1 MSIDLQKKEDY
12 NQLDTTNKEKNEKEE
27 YNVVGVNVLNQ
38 NGVNVQEINKLLV
51 YNASVEFTAYYYF
64 TNLRMHCT
72 GTDGESIKEVIE
84 DARLEDLSHFESC
97 LSRIYELG
105 GSIPNNAEEFI
116 RMSGCEFLQLPSP
129 NKTDM
134 REILKKCL
142 KAEQGAIVNW
152 NKLCNITIGKDP
164 ATYDLAKDILR
175 EEIEHE
181 SWFLELLYGRPS
193 GHMKRKYHGE
203 SPHTAK
209 HSRTLDR

>member
-1 MSIDLQKKEDY
+1 MQKG
-12 NQLDTTNKEKNEKEE
+12 NKINENI
-27 YNVVGVNVLNQ
+27 NVVGIKVLEQ
-38 NGVNVQEINKLLV
+38 NGINVNEVIKQLV

-72 GTDGESIKEVIE
+72 GQEGESIKGIIE

-105 GSIPNNAEEFI
+105 GILPIDAQEFI

-129 NKTDM
+129 NKTDLK
-134 REILKKCL
+134 EILKKCL

-152 NKLCNITIGKDP
+152 NRLCNLTIGKDP
-164 ATYDLAKDILR
+164 ATYDIAKDILK

-181 SWFLELLYGRPS
+181 SWFLELLYERPS
-193 GHMKRKYHGE
+193 GHMRRKYPGE
-203 SPHTAK
+203 RPHTHK
-209 HSRTLDR
+209 HSRSLNI

>member
-1 MSIDLQKKEDY
+1 MQNNDE
-12 NQLDTTNKEKNEKEE
+12 NKINENI
-27 YNVVGVNVLNQ
+27 NVVGVKVLEQ
-38 NGVNVQEINKLLV
+38 NGINVNEIIKQLV

-72 GTDGESIKEVIE
+72 GQDGESLKGIIE

-105 GSIPNNAEEFI
+105 GILPIDAQEFI

-129 NKTDM
+129 KRTDLK
-134 REILKKCL
+134 EILKKCL

-152 NKLCNITIGKDP
+152 NRLCNLTIGKDP
-164 ATYDLAKDILR
+164 ATYDIAKDILK

-181 SWFLELLYGRPS
+181 SWFLELLYERPS
-193 GHMKRKYHGE
+193 GHIRRKYSGE
-203 SPHTAK
+203 RPHTHK
-209 HSRTLDR
+209 HSRSLNI